1 MSAVFPELTALGS
14 IGDAED
20 VLFASRGTPIEVQL
34 DRQLLTSWLN
44 FANGAIGLG
53 DLVDT
58 DRDKVPDTTFADV
71 MATAEAVRQDAGATA
86 SQLEVQ
92 KNILERMNR

>member
-14 IGDAED
+14 IGDAAD
-20 VLFASRGTPIEVQL
+20 VLFAPPSRPIEAQL

-58 DRDKVPDTTFADV
+58 DGDSVPDMTFADV
-71 MATAEAVRQDAGATA
+71 MTTAEAVRLDVNATA
-86 SQLEVQ
+86 AQLEAQ
-92 KNILERMNR
+92 KDILDRLNQ